1 MNGNISRKKVWLSVI
16 LIYLICFAF
25 RCIEYFCIRTDESF
39 FGEAFIHKLAGIAVL
54 IVSARHFGYTPEA
67 LGFSK
72 RRAGITIPAGFC
84 LGLAC
89 YAAAYGIE
97 IGILKSRG
105 AFTGLSLYVTSYSV
119 DGNLGKRTEGIF
131 FLICF
136 LGNIINVL
144 MEEGVFRGLF
154 QKHLELHYRFYAAAA
169 IASALFGLWHCAGPL
184 RSFTDG
190 TSSGIQF
197 AVNLAVLVLTSALV
211 GFKYALLAKLTGSL
225 YAGMAD
231 HFVNNTI
238 INILHVTGTS
248 AADELQFIR
257 VSAAQTL
264 SFVIVLL
271 LFISWKQRAQRANA
285 GGAADLPF
293 YPVE

>member
-1 MNGNISRKKVWLSVI
+1 MNENVSRKKVWLPVI

-39 FGEAFIHKLAGIAVL
+39 FGEAFLHKLAGIAVL
-54 IVSARHFGYTPEA
+54 IVSAKLFGYTAEDI
-67 LGFSK
+67 GFAK
-72 RRAGITIPAGFC
+72 RHAGKAILAGFC
-84 LGLAC
+84 LGFAC

-97 IGILKSRG
+97 SGVLQSRG
-105 AFTGLSLYVTSYSV
+105 QFEGLSLYVTSYSV
-119 DGNLGKRTEGIF
+119 DGNLGNRTEWIF
-131 FLICF
+131 FLICII
-136 LGNIINVL
+136 GNVINVL

-154 QKHLELHYRFYAAAA
+154 QKRFALRYPFLPAAAVT
-169 IASALFGLWHCAGPL
+169 SALFGIWHCVGPL

-190 TSSGIQF
+190 TSSGMQF

-211 GFKYALLAKLTGSL
+211 GFKYALLARMTGSL

-271 LFISWKQRAQRANA
+271 LFVSWKRRTQNA
-285 GGAADLPF
+285 PADTAADAAN
-293 YPVE
+293 ER